1 MKLLYKFL
9 ISFLLFSFNNI
20 SAKAID
26 VDIEPLVKYIASAE
40 KCYESIPLIPNFK
53 MLDESGA
60 WYKIGE
66 AMFSVRTSRNYKS
79 SVTEMYSLEPI
90 IRFYKTLEYSGV
102 DTEICTESLNEVYK
116 ENIKN

>member
-1 MKLLYKFL
+1 MRPLYTFL
-9 ISFLLFSFNNI
+9 ISLLLFSFNNT

-40 KCYESIPLIPNFK
+40 KCYDSIPLTPNFK
-53 MLDESGA
+53 MIDESGA
-60 WYKIGE
+60 WYKIKK
-66 AMFSVRTSRNYKS
+66 AMLSVRLSRNIKS
-79 SVTEMYSLEPI
+79 SVTEMYSLGPI
-90 IRFYKTLEYSGV
+90 IEFYKTLEYSGV